1 VQHTIAAIG
10 LIIGVILAFIAAAR
24 TTIGKRILDYVFIR
38 VPVIGTIVVE
48 TNAAR
53 TARTL
58 SSLLSAGV
66 PALQSIEITRDVI
79 QNSFHREVLVQ
90 ASALVEK
97 GLPLSDAFLRHPKIY
112 PVLFAE
118 MIAVG
123 EETGQYS
130 AMLLK
135 VAEFYETEVEQ
146 KTKDISTIIEPLLM
160 VVIGAGVGFFALAM
174 IAPIYSISGGI

>member
-1 VQHTIAAIG
+1 
-10 LIIGVILAFIAAAR
+10 LAFIAAAR